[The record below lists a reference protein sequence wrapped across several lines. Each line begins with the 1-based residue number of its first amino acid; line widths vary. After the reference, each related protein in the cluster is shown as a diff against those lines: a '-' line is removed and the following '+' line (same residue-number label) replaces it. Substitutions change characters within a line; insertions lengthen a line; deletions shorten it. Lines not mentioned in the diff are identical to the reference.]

1 MDILGLGPRDKAAML
16 VVHTIIFFRRIYMKM
31 EFLSQRREMFLFLTT
46 NIAAMTSRANRQY
59 DMYLIIRQVVDKQGY
74 WFFESCSTLNLFCVF
89 LVQITHL
96 ERCPYLVI
104 WKNHEKPL
112 SRVSGSVLNKIVKR
126 KIGNNQMNATERT
139 FLWGEGW
146 VYINRELNQR
156 RRRRQWKRR

>member
-74 WFFESCSTLNLFCVF
+74 
-89 LVQITHL
+89 
-96 ERCPYLVI
+96 
-104 WKNHEKPL
+104 
-112 SRVSGSVLNKIVKR
+112 
-126 KIGNNQMNATERT
+126 
-139 FLWGEGW
+139 
-146 VYINRELNQR
+146 
-156 RRRRQWKRR
+156 